1 MSAPPQP
8 LEAET
13 ARVEEQCYN
22 AVVAGG
28 REVNVARLRLERT
41 TLHERPE
48 VEEREREGFGQR
60 ALARDLTPLM
70 RSISHSREVVFIGC
84 CAAGNYADVESSC
97 ACVCSGTIP
106 R

>member
-28 REVNVARLRLERT
+28 REVNVARLRLEPPKP
-41 TLHERPE
+41 ERSE
-48 VEEREREGFGQR
+48 IVGLYIR
-60 ALARDLTPLM
+60 
-70 RSISHSREVVFIGC
+70 RSLGSTW
-84 CAAGNYADVESSC
+84 ESATWYSFS
-97 ACVCSGTIP
+97 AHLGV
-106 R
+106 